1 MTDLKIAKLKI
12 RRQTDR
18 RTTKPSFLTIDADWS
33 SNLQQVELRLKNSE
47 TDNRRNAQR
56 SIEAVKFSGDFYR
69 SVQPVPWIARY
80 FTYGG
85 TRRSHVNDDWNS
97 QERKLGEHRR
107 PERSRSSRLNTN
119 DARYLRTCDTAP
131 DSNFSNVAN
140 SWNSENLPAKF
151 PDTVH
156 STGRWYS
163 VASLIAGSSNKVS
176 VGSILERNFRGANKM
191 EENETMISMVAMDSC
206 YLRMRVATKKQ
217 RNTRGSPCRRRV
229 GRSWQTGKLLVAM
242 NRTNNR
248 PPHLRCQQGK
258 RGRH

>member
-1 MTDLKIAKLKI
+1 MTDLQIAKLKI

-140 SWNSENLPAKF
+140 SWNSENLAAKF

-156 STGRWYS
+156 STGRWYPS
-163 VASLIAGSSNKVS
+163 RLWSRDPRTRCLWDRSSSEISEARTRWKKMKRWYRWS
-176 VGSILERNFRGANKM
+176 RWILVTCGCESRPRSRGIRAVLRADAALAEADRLAN
-191 EENETMISMVAMDSC
+191 
-206 YLRMRVATKKQ
+206 Y
-217 RNTRGSPCRRRV
+217 
-229 GRSWQTGKLLVAM
+229 
-242 NRTNNR
+242 
-248 PPHLRCQQGK
+248 
-258 RGRH
+258 